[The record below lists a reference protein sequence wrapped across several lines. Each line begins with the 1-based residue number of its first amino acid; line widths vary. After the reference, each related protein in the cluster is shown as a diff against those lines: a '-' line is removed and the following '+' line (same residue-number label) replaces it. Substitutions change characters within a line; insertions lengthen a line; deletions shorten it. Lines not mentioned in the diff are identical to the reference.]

1 MPLFYSIGLEFMN
14 NCKME
19 ETMKS
24 MSIFRDEFLDSE
36 ENQKKYGF
44 TTEVVDGI
52 RRIYCNG
59 DIDALN
65 DAMYGPSIEVKETPI
80 DASKTFR
87 LSSLDNKLYATLP
100 NTQDKIPITIKV
112 GTEDSEIAHFSIVT
126 ETGLTLTQLCLADPA
141 YYPDEKNCQYLIDM
155 TGLSVLNEYVRNN
168 FSIMIEEWNNMH
180 PQHTLEKSI
189 PMPNY
194 RFLAS
199 YAYSEFKR
207 NNS

>member
-1 MPLFYSIGLEFMN
+1 
-14 NCKME
+14 
-19 ETMKS
+19 

-52 RRIYCNG
+52 RRIYCDG
-59 DIDALN
+59 DIDALS
-65 DAMYGPSIEVKETPI
+65 DAMYGPSIEVKEAPVDT
-80 DASKTFR
+80 SKTIR
-87 LSSLDNKLYATLP
+87 LSSSDNKLYATLP
-100 NTQDKIPITIKV
+100 NTQEKIPITVKI
-112 GTEDSEIAHFSIVT
+112 GTKDSEIAYFSIVT
-126 ETGLTLTQLCLADPA
+126 EAGVVLTQLSLPA
-141 YYPDEKNCQYLIDM
+141 PSYYPDEKTCQYLIDFR
-155 TGLSVLNEYVRNN
+155 GLSVLNGYVRNN

-199 YAYSEFKR
+199 YAYSELKK